1 MTLSHTSD
9 EDGLLAGLRLLVVDD
24 SRTVRR
30 SAAFCLESAGAIV
43 DLANDGF
50 DALAQIVDKR
60 PDAVVA
66 DVVMPRLDGYH
77 LCALVR
83 HNADFKDLPILL
95 LSSRD
100 GLFDRARASVVGAT
114 DFLAK
119 PFSNETLVSAVADI
133 INRRSVEAESQ
144 SV

>member
-1 MTLSHTSD
+1 VTVSHASE
-9 EDGLLAGLRLLVVDD
+9 EDALLAGLRLLVVDD

-30 SAAFCLESAGAIV
+30 SAAYCLESAGAIV
-43 DLANDGF
+43 ELANDGF

-83 HNADFKDLPILL
+83 HNADFMDLPILL

-100 GLFDRARASVVGAT
+100 GLFDRARASLVGAT
-114 DFLAK
+114 DYLAK
-119 PFSNETLVSAVADI
+119 PFTNETLVSAVADI
-133 INRRSVEAESQ
+133 VDRRSLEAESQ
-144 SV
+144 SD

>member
-1 MTLSHTSD
+1 VTVSHASE
-9 EDGLLAGLRLLVVDD
+9 EDALLAGLRLLVVDD

-30 SAAFCLESAGAIV
+30 SAAYCLESAGAIV
-43 DLANDGF
+43 ELANDGF

-83 HNADFKDLPILL
+83 HNADFMDLPILL

-100 GLFDRARASVVGAT
+100 GLFDRARASLVGAT
-114 DFLAK
+114 DYLAK
-119 PFSNETLVSAVADI
+119 PFTNETLVSAVADI
-133 INRRSVEAESQ
+133 VDRRSVEAESQ
-144 SV
+144 SD

>member
-1 MTLSHTSD
+1 MTVSHASE
-9 EDGLLAGLRLLVVDD
+9 EDALLAGLRLLVVDD

-30 SAAFCLESAGAIV
+30 SAAYCLESAGAIV
-43 DLANDGF
+43 ELANDGF

-66 DVVMPRLDGYH
+66 DLVMPRLDGYH

-83 HNADFKDLPILL
+83 HNADFMDLPILL

-100 GLFDRARASVVGAT
+100 GLFDRARASLVGAT
-114 DFLAK
+114 DYLAK
-119 PFSNETLVSAVADI
+119 PFTNETLVSAVADI
-133 INRRSVEAESQ
+133 VDRRSVEAESQ
-144 SV
+144 SD

>member
-1 MTLSHTSD
+1 MTVSHASE
-9 EDGLLAGLRLLVVDD
+9 EDALLAGLRLLVVDD

-30 SAAFCLESAGAIV
+30 SAAYCLESAGAIV
-43 DLANDGF
+43 ELANDGF

-83 HNADFKDLPILL
+83 HNADFMDLPILL

-100 GLFDRARASVVGAT
+100 GLFDRARASLVGAT
-114 DFLAK
+114 DYLAK
-119 PFSNETLVSAVADI
+119 PFTNETLVSAVADI
-133 INRRSVEAESQ
+133 VDRRSLEAESQ
-144 SV
+144 SD